1 MAAPTLAQVA
11 TVARA
16 WWREGRPHKLD
27 VLRARVAALWTDPR
41 TSVRIAIINV
51 PPWTLTVEL
60 ETRNASGVVINTVTR
75 SATKADLDNAIVED
89 FDDIVDDTSSSA
101 LERAAIPPPWP
112 VVP

>member
-1 MAAPTLAQVA
+1 
-11 TVARA
+11 
-16 WWREGRPHKLD
+16 

-41 TSVRIAIINV
+41 TSVRISIVNV

-75 SATKADLDNAIVED
+75 SATKADLDNTIVED

-101 LERAAIPPPWP
+101 IERAAMPPPGQ
-112 VVP
+112 VP